1 MTAIHR
7 LYAITHSLYSGRARS
22 YLIKQ
27 GIAFQELSTGHES
40 FKAEVLPKGK
50 LPTIP
55 TLVTPAGEVIRD
67 GAAIIE
73 HFEAASGRPCLP
85 PGPRQQIVSA
95 LFDVIGTDGLLRPA
109 MHYRWNFPEDN
120 LDFIRHHFLYSQR
133 NTPQREEKTE
143 HMMGRMRY
151 AAQIFGVT
159 EQSQELVEALYLE
172 YLDALNAHF
181 EQYPYLLGW
190 RPCIG
195 DFGLLAPMYA
205 HLGRDPYP
213 ARLMQQRAA
222 RVYRWVERMNRAD
235 QDVPE
240 YFAAGTDFLG
250 DDDVPETLLAVLRVL
265 AEDFIPETRAAAD
278 RINAWLGENQPEAGA
293 PAVTRLSGGAGNAE
307 FSLRGQTIS
316 ALAQPYR
323 FYLLQ
328 RVQAIYAGMATGDQE
343 SVRRMLDTCGMSA
356 ILTTKL
362 DRQMGRADNLE
373 VWLARNPV

>member
-1 MTAIHR
+1 MTTKDVYR

-27 GIAFQELSTGHES
+27 GIPFRELSTGHES
-40 FKAEVLPKGK
+40 FKEEVLPRGK

-55 TLVTPAGEVIRD
+55 TLVTPSGDVIRD

-73 HFEAASGRPCLP
+73 HFEADNGRPCQP
-85 PGPRQQIVSA
+85 TGPRQQIISA

-109 MHYRWNFPEDN
+109 MHYRWNFPQDN
-120 LDFIRHHFLYSQR
+120 LDFIRYHFLYSQR
-133 NTPQREEKTE
+133 DLPQREEKTE
-143 HMMGRMRY
+143 QMMGRMRH
-151 AAQIFGVT
+151 AAQLFGVT
-159 EQSQELVEALYLE
+159 EQSQELVEGLYLE

-181 EQYPYLLGW
+181 ERYPYLLGW

-213 ARLMQQRAA
+213 ARLMQQRAT

-240 YFAAGTDFLG
+240 YFEAGTDFLG
-250 DDDVPETLLAVLRVL
+250 DDEVPATLLAVLRVL
-265 AEDFIPETRAAAD
+265 AEDFVPETRAAAG
-278 RINAWLGENQPEAGA
+278 RINAWLAQTQPEAGVS
-293 PAVTRLSGGAGNAE
+293 AVTRPGSGPGNAE

-328 RVQAIYAGMATGDQE
+328 RVQAIYTGLTSQDRAL
-343 SVRRMLDTCGMSA
+343 VDDMLAACNMSELPG
-356 ILTTKL
+356 ITL
-362 DRQMGRADNLE
+362 DRRIARADNLE
-373 VWLARNPV
+373 VWT

>member
-1 MTAIHR
+1 MTEAHR

-27 GIAFQELSTGHES
+27 GIPFRELSTGHES
-40 FKAEVLPKGK
+40 FKAEVLPLGK

-55 TLVTPAGEVIRD
+55 TLVTPEGEVIRD

-73 HFEAASGRPCLP
+73 HFEAAGGRPCQP

-109 MHYRWNFPEDN
+109 MHYRWNYPDDN
-120 LDFIRHHFLYSQR
+120 LDFIRYHFLHSQR
-133 NTPQREEKTE
+133 DLPQREEKTD
-143 HMMGRMRY
+143 HMMDRMRY

-159 EQSQELVEALYLE
+159 EQTQPVVEALYLE
-172 YLDALNAHF
+172 YLEALNAHF
-181 EQYPYLLGW
+181 EHYPYLLGW
-190 RPCIG
+190 RPCVG

-213 ARLMQQRAA
+213 ARLMQQRAI

-235 QDVPE
+235 QDAPE
-240 YFAAGTDFLG
+240 YFAAGTDFLA
-250 DDDVPETLLAVLRVL
+250 DDEVPQTLLAVLRVL
-265 AEDFIPETRAAAD
+265 AEDFVAETRAAAD
-278 RINAWLGENQPEAGA
+278 CINAWLAEHKPEAGA
-293 PAVTRLSGGAGNAE
+293 PAVGRLAHSVGNGE
-307 FSLRGQTIS
+307 FSLRGQTVS

-328 RVQAIYAGMATGDQE
+328 RVQAVYAGLDTSDRE
-343 SVRRMLDTCGMSA
+343 SVQQMLEASGMSGLLG
-356 ILTTKL
+356 ITL
-362 DRQMGRADNLE
+362 DRQLGRAENQE
-373 VWLARNPV
+373 VWLA

>member
-1 MTAIHR
+1 MTDAHR

-27 GIAFQELSTGHES
+27 GIPFQELSTGHES

-55 TLVTPAGEVIRD
+55 TLVTPEGEVIRD

-73 HFEAASGRPCLP
+73 HFEAANGRPCQPL
-85 PGPRQQIVSA
+85 GPRQQLISA

-109 MHYRWNFPEDN
+109 MHYRWNYPEDN
-120 LDFIRHHFLYSQR
+120 LDFLRYHFLHSQR
-133 NTPQREEKTE
+133 EGPKREDKTDR
-143 HMMGRMRY
+143 MMNRMRY
-151 AAQIFGVT
+151 VAQVFGVT
-159 EQSQELVEALYLE
+159 EQTQPVVEELYLK
-172 YLDALNAHF
+172 YLAALNAHL

-213 ARLMQQRAA
+213 ARLMQQRAT

-235 QDVPE
+235 QDAPE
-240 YFAAGTDFLG
+240 YFAAGTDFLA
-250 DDDVPETLLAVLRVL
+250 DDEVPETLLVVLRVL
-265 AEDFIPETRAAAD
+265 AEDFVPETRAAAAC
-278 RINAWLGENQPEAGA
+278 INAWLAQSSPESGA
-293 PAVTRLSGGAGNAE
+293 PAMLRLSDSMGNAE
-307 FSLRGQTIS
+307 FDLRGQAIS
-316 ALAQPYR
+316 AVAQPYR

-328 RVQAIYAGMATGDQE
+328 RVQAVYEGLGASDRE
-343 SVRRMLDTCGMSA
+343 SVEHMLDTCGMSG
-356 ILTTKL
+356 ILSIKL
-362 DRQMGRADNLE
+362 DREIGRAENLE
-373 VWLARNPV
+373 VWQA

>member
-1 MTAIHR
+1 MTATDVYR

-27 GIAFQELSTGHES
+27 GIPFRELSTGHES
-40 FKAEVLPKGK
+40 FKAEVLPRGK

-55 TLVTPAGEVIRD
+55 TLVTPSGDVIRD

-73 HFEAASGRPCLP
+73 HFEAAGGRPCQP
-85 PGPRQQIVSA
+85 PGPRQQIISA

-109 MHYRWNFPEDN
+109 MHYRWNFPRDN
-120 LDFIRHHFLYSQR
+120 LDFIRYHFLHSQR
-133 NTPQREEKTE
+133 DLPQREEKTE
-143 HMMGRMRY
+143 QMMGRMRHV
-151 AAQIFGVT
+151 AQLFGVT
-159 EQSQELVEALYLE
+159 EQSQELVESLYLE

-213 ARLMQQRAA
+213 ARLMQQRAT

-240 YFAAGTDFLG
+240 YFQAGTDFLG
-250 DDDVPETLLAVLRVL
+250 DDEVPATLLAVLRVL
-265 AEDFIPETRAAAD
+265 AEDFVPETRAAAG
-278 RINAWLGENQPEAGA
+278 RINAWLAQTQPEAGVS
-293 PAVTRLSGGAGNAE
+293 AVTRPGSGPGNAE

-328 RVQAIYAGMATGDQE
+328 RVQAIYTGLASQHRALVDD
-343 SVRRMLDTCGMSA
+343 MLAACNMSELPG
-356 ILTTKL
+356 ITL
-362 DRQMGRADNLE
+362 DRRIARADNLE
-373 VWLARNPV
+373 VWV

>member
-1 MTAIHR
+1 MAETHT

-22 YLIKQ
+22 YLIKNQ
-27 GIAFQELSTGHES
+27 IPFREVSTGHES
-40 FKAEVLPKGK
+40 FKAEVLPRGK

-55 TLVTPAGEVIRD
+55 TLVTPDGEVIRD

-73 HFEAASGRPCLP
+73 HFEAANGRPCRP

-109 MHYRWNFPEDN
+109 MHYRWNFPEEN
-120 LDFIRHHFLYSQR
+120 LDFVRYHFLYSQR
-133 NTPQREEKTE
+133 DVPQREEKTE
-143 HMMGRMRY
+143 HMMDRMRH
-151 AAQIFGVT
+151 AAVFFGVT
-159 EQSQELVEALYLE
+159 GQTRDAAEALYLQ
-172 YLDALNAHF
+172 YLEALNTHF
-181 EQYPYLLGW
+181 EHYPYLLGW

-213 ARLMQQRAA
+213 ARLMQQRAT

-240 YFAAGTDFLG
+240 YFKAGTDFLAG
-250 DDDVPETLLAVLRVL
+250 DEVPDTLLTVLQVL
-265 AEDFIPETRAAAD
+265 SEDFVPETRAAAE
-278 RINAWLGENQPEAGA
+278 RINAWLAENQPEAGT
-293 PAVTRLSGGAGNAE
+293 PAVGRLAQAIGTAE
-307 FSLRGQTIS
+307 FTLGGETVS

-328 RVQAIYAGMATGDQE
+328 RVQSMYAGLE
-343 SVRRMLDTCGMSA
+343 STQRAAVDGMLDACGMSA
-356 ILTTKL
+356 ILTTML
-362 DRQMGRADNLE
+362 DRRIGRLDNLE
-373 VWLARNPV
+373 VWEA